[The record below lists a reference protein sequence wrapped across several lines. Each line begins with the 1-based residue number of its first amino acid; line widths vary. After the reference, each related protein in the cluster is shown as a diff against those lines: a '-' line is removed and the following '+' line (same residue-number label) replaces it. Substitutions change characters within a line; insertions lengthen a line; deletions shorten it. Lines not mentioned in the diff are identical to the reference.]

1 MPEPERLFKGQKT
14 VLSTITRPLGDK
26 TPLPNRLAN
35 TLFQTPFPRINKP
48 SKLND
53 DGGKEEGDTPDS
65 IQRPSSMRKHLKQPR
80 NSGKKFETPVNNG
93 NHWDVSDGDIV
104 LLDTQAVPDPIVEGE
119 DDLDE
124 VEYGPPNTLGMSLQI
139 LLIYYI
145 NSRNIDLPYE
155 PPFDFELPDYK
166 KVGRTLFQIG
176 HSFRYDD
183 APALADL
190 EIAASELEEA
200 NWNMICLPEL
210 GMATLIFG
218 LLPINLSGVF

>member
-1 MPEPERLFKGQKT
+1 MGKARLGWLRRRPSNSALSVSKYHLYVFLNLSYSDYHIPEPERLFKGQKT

-35 TLFQTPFPRINKP
+35 TLFQTPLPRINKP

-53 DGGKEEGDTPDS
+53 DGGKEEGGTPDS

-104 LLDTQAVPDPIVEGE
+104 LLDAQAVPEPIVEGE

-124 VEYGPPNTLGMSLQI
+124 VEYGAPNTLGMSLHKFYLFI
-139 LLIYYI
+139 MLIY
-145 NSRNIDLPYE
+145 
-155 PPFDFELPDYK
+155 
-166 KVGRTLFQIG
+166 
-176 HSFRYDD
+176 
-183 APALADL
+183 
-190 EIAASELEEA
+190 
-200 NWNMICLPEL
+200 
-210 GMATLIFG
+210 GM
-218 LLPINLSGVF
+218 